1 MRKKSALILIQWS
14 LGQVKHCVHVT
25 FIQVNGQLQ
34 CALMVNLSTC
44 VVNGFYSCENVGS
57 HQFLTQLCYTTVVSW
72 SLIQWHCLLSCLV
85 AWSRGSEVEKPNSRL
100 EVRCLVSYRERFDVF
115 FLAKPNHRR
124 NIPIST
130 ILLCQPFW
138 SFWSGRKSEET
149 LLACVCR
156 RRCSYVIRPKTAFI
170 LFFKSEEISLHTEVR
185 GPQNP
190 S

>member
-25 FIQVNGQLQ
+25 FIQRPIAMRIDGKPLDLRCKWFLFLWECRKSPISDSALLYHRCQLILDSM
-34 CALMVNLSTC
+34 ALLVVLSRGLISWLRGRETKL
-44 VVNGFYSCENVGS
+44 EIGS
-57 HQFLTQLCYTTVVSW
+57 
-72 SLIQWHCLLSCLV
+72 SLPCLLQGALWC
-85 AWSRGSEVEKPNSRL
+85 
-100 EVRCLVSYRERFDVF
+100 F

-138 SFWSGRKSEET
+138 SFWSGRESEET
-149 LLACVCR
+149 LLAYVCR